1 MKIGLRNIKTAI
13 SVGICLFI
21 YLIIILVAFIFN
33 GSWVKSF
40 KIATQLYTP
49 FFACLATAYSI
60 STTKEKSLAQGKLRL
75 SASIIG
81 GLFGLAVVSIY
92 QLFGLEWPFQHIS
105 ATGNATTDA
114 PTGIF
119 KGWFVGGDAFTS
131 DNVNLSFLLSFIGP
145 ICITAL
151 TVIIVILFCNLIHH
165 PECSFIAVLTLT
177 AVMCSLGTNP
187 IIYGPNRILS
197 TVIGILVALG
207 VNMVKLPHYK
217 NKDVKLIFGL
227 DGIYKNNND
236 AISGFNHYEMD
247 KLIEDGAD
255 VTLFTTRAPSKIVSM
270 IDDTRINTP
279 VICMSGAAVYDFKNE
294 KYLYVE
300 NIKDDVS
307 IKISE
312 ILKNLNVTPFVNVI
326 KDDLHYVYSESLDN
340 DAEKLYFNN
349 RRNEPYISF
358 NLVSSAPNTSVLY
371 YMVIDKTEIIDE
383 LEKDLLKEGIADQ
396 LVMLKYEAY
405 EQDEQFNGYSYLKIY
420 SKEIESLPYLKEF
433 NTKKIYGF
441 ISHKYDYILQ
451 ENVSYSLS
459 PEFINQELN
468 SSVDE
473 VVKLDKDLFKKAK
486 KIYHSKEYKTK

>member
-1 MKIGLRNIKTAI
+1 MKVGLRNIKTAI
-13 SVGICLFI
+13 SVAICLFI
-21 YLIIILVAFIFN
+21 YLIIILIAFAFN
-33 GSWVKSF
+33 NSWVKSF

-60 STTKEKSLAQGKLRL
+60 STSKEKSLAQGKLRL

-119 KGWFVGGDAFTS
+119 KSWFVGGENFTAE
-131 DNVNLSFLLSFIGP
+131 NVNLQFLLSFIGP

-151 TVIIVILFCNLIHH
+151 TVIVVILFCNMIHH

-197 TVIGILVALG
+197 TVVGILVALG
-207 VNMVKLPHYK
+207 VNMVRLPHFK

-227 DGIYKNNND
+227 DGIYKHNNA
-236 AISGFNHYEMD
+236 AITGYNNYEID
-247 KLIEDGAD
+247 QLIEDKAD
-255 VTLFTTRAPSKIVSM
+255 VTLFTTRAPSKIISM
-270 IDDTRINTP
+270 INNTKIKSP
-279 VICMSGAAVYDFKNE
+279 VICMSGAAVYDFKQE

-300 NIKDDVS
+300 TIDNDVS
-307 IKISE
+307 YKISQ
-312 ILKNLNVTPFVNVI
+312 ILKKLNVTPFVSVI
-326 KDDLHYVYSESLDN
+326 KDNLHYVYTESLDN
-340 DAEKLYFNN
+340 DAEELYFNN
-349 RRNEPYISF
+349 RKNEPFISF
-358 NLVSSAPNTSVLY
+358 NLVSSSPYKDVVY

-383 LEKDLLKEGIADQ
+383 LEKDLLKEGISDH

-405 EQDEQFNGYSYLKIY
+405 EQDEKFDGYSYLKIY
-420 SKEIESLPYLKEF
+420 SKEIETLPYLKEF
-433 NTKKIYGF
+433 KDKKLYGF

-459 PEFINQELN
+459 PEFINKELLN
-468 SSVDE
+468 STNE
-473 VVKLDKDLFKKAK
+473 IVKDDKSLFKKAK
-486 KIYHSKEYKTK
+486 KIYHSKQYQAK